1 MGLVRSMLKEKHLP
15 LELWGEAV
23 STCVYVLNRSSTK
36 GVKGHTPYEKWNG
49 RKPNVS
55 HLKIFGSVVFV
66 KTTRRLSKL
75 EDRSKCMVFTGY
87 EVGSK
92 AYRCLDPT
100 TLRLLISRDL
110 IFDETESFEFSEQD
124 KLRKF
129 SSCPSNILHVT
140 GLEEGKREPAEGP
153 REDSMINES
162 RERELSQS
170 EDSEE
175 EEIVRYR
182 SI

>member
-1 MGLVRSMLKEKHLP
+1 M
-15 LELWGEAV
+15 
-23 STCVYVLNRSSTK
+23 
-36 GVKGHTPYEKWNG
+36 
-49 RKPNVS
+49 NVS
-55 HLKIFGSVVFV
+55 HLKIFSSVVFV

-75 EDRSKCMVFTGY
+75 EDRSKCMVFIGY

-100 TLRLLISRDL
+100 TLKIHISRDV
-110 IFDETESFEFSEQD
+110 IFVEPKSCEFSEQD

-140 GLEEGKREPAEGP
+140 GLEEGEREPVEGP
-153 REDSMINES
+153 RDQSAINEP

-170 EDSEE
+170 KDSAE

-182 SI
+182 SIQSIYDETNLLCSEFTLNLAKEPSFYSLSAKQEVWRDLMNSIWGYF